1 MKKLFLILNLTFFI
15 SYSAT
20 CQTIEKLDVKNGF
33 KDFTLGDNLSKWQSQ
48 LSFEGDYDDDGS
60 KAYLYTGECCTK
72 IFNYN
77 VEKIILRF
85 SNNKL
90 ASINITT
97 EKFQKS
103 YEESGKYTDWRSDD
117 FESIKKSF
125 SILFGN
131 PTDIETSKNS
141 SEVTHFWL
149 GKKVGLISKYE
160 NLGYKSGD
168 RQQISI
174 IDITALKSSVESG
187 F

>member
-1 MKKLFLILNLTFFI
+1 MKKILLLLHITFCI
-15 SYSAT
+15 SYSGI
-20 CQTIEKLDVKNGF
+20 CQTIDKLDVKNGF
-33 KDFTLGDNLSKWQSQ
+33 KDFTLGDNFSKWQSQ
-48 LSFEGDYDDDGS
+48 LSFEGDFDDGS
-60 KAYLYTGECCTK
+60 KAYLYTGECCNK

-90 ASINITT
+90 VSINITT

-103 YEESGKYTDWRSDD
+103 YEESGKYTDWRIDD

-131 PTDIETSKNS
+131 PTDIKTSKNS
-141 SEVTHFWL
+141 GEVIHFWF
-149 GKKVGLISKYE
+149 GKKVALISIYE

-174 IDITALKSSVESG
+174 IDLTVLKSSIENG